1 MLLECPP
8 KGRRRALIPD
18 EGFVAFR
25 CRHQAQFDQLST
37 VLEFY
42 RLVTKKRC
50 LPVSPQHLQI
60 GAVLAGIRKM
70 FATRNFELGAFVKIA
85 QKLEMQQ
92 YRALLTVGAWVSV

>member
-1 MLLECPP
+1 MGGRQSVLLECPP

-70 FATRNFELGAFVKIA
+70 FATRNFDLG
-85 QKLEMQQ
+85 
-92 YRALLTVGAWVSV
+92 GS